1 MGCQQSADAGPH
13 ASVAMVVLLP
23 HSKRPE
29 YRSLKYAYPWAFENL
44 LHTLDNTPDLTK
56 AQLPQLQLARTC
68 LRGRDSR
75 LGAGTPKT
83 MATLKPKDWDASG
96 TDVTALS
103 HEALVGHLRTQVL
116 RGMKRRR
123 VRSQP
128 ELTKDRSMPRLEP
141 DKEMSTTR
149 GRNSYGNFFV
159 KESTWEKV
167 GFLGERTLIPY
178 EQKPRTPLPEHLR
191 EEMRAECETVH
202 QISLKL
208 SQPRNRD
215 GMIFSG

>member
-1 MGCQQSADAGPH
+1 
-13 ASVAMVVLLP
+13 MVVLLP

-44 LHTLDNTPDLTK
+44 LHTLDNTPDLTN
-56 AQLPQLQLARTC
+56 AQLPP
-68 LRGRDSR
+68 LRPQTAETAARDST
-75 LGAGTPKT
+75 LGAGMPGTPK
-83 MATLKPKDWDASG
+83 ATFKPKDQEWDASE
-96 TDVTALS
+96 TDVTTLS

-141 DKEMSTTR
+141 DKEMRTTW

-167 GFLGERTLIPY
+167 GFLGERTLKPY
-178 EQKPRTPLPEHLR
+178 EKKPRTPLPEHLR
-191 EEMRAECETVH
+191 EEMRAERETVH

-208 SQPRNRD
+208 SHPRNRD